1 MKSEV
6 VVFLNGFFCFASY
19 GFDVF
24 RRDIGLMM
32 KLLFDGSACALDAA
46 FLFWLRG
53 REDEKQ
59 DV

>member
-6 VVFLNGFFCFASY
+6 VVFLNGFFCFALY

-32 KLLFDGSACALDAA
+32 ELLFDGSARALDAA
-46 FLFWLRG
+46 FLF
-53 REDEKQ
+53 
-59 DV
+59 